1 MTHPPS
7 PISHL
12 LSPIFYLLSLSAA
25 LCSLHAAEN
34 ILDNAQKGISAWC
47 VDPCGAR
54 PVLPDDDGAT
64 ALSGGLDAV
73 AAGGSVATLSLAVK
87 SATPVSSLSVSCDG
101 LACGERKLP
110 ASAVDL
116 LLVKCWYQD
125 GNAWFTELRDP
136 SGRILIPELLLH
148 DDALV
153 VADEKARAN
162 LVRAGGKAV
171 PAAEVKVADRD
182 APSL

>member
-7 PISHL
+7 PLSHL

-25 LCSLHAAEN
+25 LCPLHAAEN
-34 ILDNAQKGISAWC
+34 ILENAQKGISAWC

-116 LLVKCWYQD
+116 LPLIDKEENKSLYNRVSRIVVSLTKATQKATKAD
-125 GNAWFTELRDP
+125 AASLIEQG
-136 SGRILIPELLLH
+136 SGDFGDLTL
-148 DDALV
+148 
-153 VADEKARAN
+153 DE
-162 LVRAGGKAV
+162 
-171 PAAEVKVADRD
+171 
-182 APSL
+182 